1 MIPSKHPIPHSI
13 PIKILNPQTG
23 HPLSILKK
31 WSIFFQKPKD
41 VEVKKTGNSTPNGSR
56 NNCNSAGALF
66 IPSLGYVEF
75 TWPFHLKVAFCD
87 LTYVLG
93 QFVKILNLNVSA
105 ILGRIPLLF
114 TAFWDDLGSGRYKL
128 PTFLPQNHE
137 TWRVLGPKYMGYNKY
152 PPKNEGNRDSHGSW
166 GSSWNSF
173 VLSFTWNLLGSW
185 VVEWWITQFHTWR
198 NFHHLE
204 TDGLEDLGGGG
215 AFFFLGG
222 EPSRGFCYFCWI
234 FLNIWKKPEL
244 RGLLFR
250 PFFFGCWTFP
260 LSSPNAPAAT

>member
-1 MIPSKHPIPHSI
+1 M
-13 PIKILNPQTG
+13 
-23 HPLSILKK
+23 
-31 WSIFFQKPKD
+31 
-41 VEVKKTGNSTPNGSR
+41 
-56 NNCNSAGALF
+56 
-66 IPSLGYVEF
+66 PSLGYVEF

-166 GSSWNSF
+166 GSSWNCF

-204 TDGLEDLGGGG
+204 TDGLEDLGGGVRFFFWEG
-215 AFFFLGG
+215 SLPEVSAIFVGSFWTCGKNRNSEGFYSAHFFLGVG
-222 EPSRGFCYFCWI
+222 L
-234 FLNIWKKPEL
+234 FLWVL
-244 RGLLFR
+244 RTPQLRRKMWLKY
-250 PFFFGCWTFP
+250 
-260 LSSPNAPAAT
+260 LSSWILVFARKNVTFFATGGLKTGILLGDLW